1 MCVVEI
7 NNYLS
12 LFMGSYVGNKIC
24 EAELNEILLH
34 IITNGW
40 GGVGFFTGFYC
51 ETMPFN
57 KGINI
62 FDRRDIVK
70 SICEGVVEPYTHIKR
85 EDINRFN
92 HSSKMR
98 GRDAS
103 FKPTLIWS

>member
-1 MCVVEI
+1 MVEI

-12 LFMGSYVGNKIC
+12 VFTGSYVGNKIF

-62 FDRRDIVK
+62 FERRDIVK
-70 SICEGVVEPYTHIKR
+70 SICEGVVEPYTHKKIA
-85 EDINRFN
+85 DSNRSN